1 MYTTAIFHIFQCRK
15 KKINL
20 HVHATKNEKKFMVI
34 FKKAKKKIHNH
45 CRVLK
50 KKNKNMLLFYKF
62 KLILI
67 SSIIDIQ
74 LDYLYY

>member
-1 MYTTAIFHIFQCRK
+1 MYITAIFHIYQCLK

-34 FKKAKKKIHNH
+34 IKAKKKIHDH

-50 KKNKNMLLFYKF
+50 KKNNNMLLFYKF